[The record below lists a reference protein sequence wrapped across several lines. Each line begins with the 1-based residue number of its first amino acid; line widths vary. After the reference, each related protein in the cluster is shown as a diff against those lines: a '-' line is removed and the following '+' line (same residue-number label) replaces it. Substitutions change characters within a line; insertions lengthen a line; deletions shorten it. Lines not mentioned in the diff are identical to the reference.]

1 MRTFT
6 IAVVI
11 AFLTMPVYAA
21 KLGHPSDEEAALEQQ
36 RRKNEE
42 KAYQD
47 ALKSRPDQ
55 ATKKNDP
62 WGNVR
67 SGAQPGAP
75 GR

>member
-1 MRTFT
+1 M
-6 IAVVI
+6 VI
-11 AFLTMPVYAA
+11 ALLTMPAYAA

-36 RRKNEE
+36 RKKNEE

-62 WGNVR
+62 WGDIR
-67 SGAQPGAP
+67 SGAQPRAT